1 MLTPK
6 AVQALAIL
14 QAATN
19 PILVYKHSYKGE
31 LKKRERG
38 VRREGF
44 MRRESKGYKDVLG
57 RRGGAVADV
66 TVMTP

>member
-1 MLTPK
+1 MTSLCSLPPILTPLFQ

-31 LKKRERG
+31 EEKRERG
-38 VRREGF
+38 LIYEK
-44 MRRESKGYKDVLG
+44 ESMGCKGVLG
-57 RRGGAVADV
+57 RRRCCG
-66 TVMTP
+66 